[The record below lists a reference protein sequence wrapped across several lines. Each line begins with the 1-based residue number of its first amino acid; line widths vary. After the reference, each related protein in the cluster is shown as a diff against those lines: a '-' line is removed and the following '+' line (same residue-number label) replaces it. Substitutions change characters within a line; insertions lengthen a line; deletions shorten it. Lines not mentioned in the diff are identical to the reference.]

1 MPASV
6 IALLRKGRCR
16 EIVVW
21 LAHNARNLVWS
32 AWVLAVLI
40 ILGVRLPDATGSFT
54 LAFRHLDPARIAW
67 LVVAFAVVALSFVF
81 YGLAQRRLLRAGGA
95 RLRVRVVTV
104 LAFASSGLTGLFPG
118 GVVPASGWL
127 LDQYR
132 RRGVDESLG
141 LWAIIAG
148 GFVSAVSSL
157 CLLLISC
164 GIAGVGPRLLL
175 VLCGLIVV
183 AGGATF
189 VRGAHSLEQLESA
202 LARRGHRG
210 SVFTLVHRLAL
221 RGADLAC
228 WRIGVAGGIEVFV
241 YTTLNWLCDAA
252 CLVAA
257 FELAGFPAPIG
268 ALFFAFTASQ
278 VLGSV
283 VPLPAGGGVIEGG
296 IIGALALTGTP
307 IGHAI
312 VAVVFYR
319 IISYW
324 IVTGLAS
331 LTLVVTSHA
340 GRRLRPSGPAAGT
353 GNGTAAQ
360 PALTVEPAPRSARS

>member
-1 MPASV
+1 MT
-6 IALLRKGRCR
+6 LLRKGRCR
-16 EIVVW
+16 EVFVW
-21 LAHNARNLVWS
+21 LAHNASNLIWS
-32 AWVLAVLI
+32 ACALALLI
-40 ILGVRLPDATGSFT
+40 ILGVRLPDATGSFS
-54 LAFRHLDPARIAW
+54 LAFRSLEPARIGW
-67 LVVAFAVVALSFVF
+67 LVVAFAVLALSFVF
-81 YGLAQRRLLRAGGA
+81 YGLAQRRLLIAGGA
-95 RLRVRVVTV
+95 RLRIRVVTV
-104 LAFASSGLTGLFPG
+104 LVFASTGLTGLLPG

-164 GIAGVGPRLLL
+164 AIAGVGPRLLL
-175 VLCGLIVV
+175 VLCGLIVA

-202 LARRGHRG
+202 LARRGRRG
-210 SVFTLVHRLAL
+210 TVFKIIHRLAV

-228 WRIGVAGGIEVFV
+228 WRIGMAGGIEVFV

-268 ALFFAFTASQ
+268 SLFFAFTASQ

-283 VPLPAGGGVIEGG
+283 VPLPAGAGVVEGG

-307 IGHAI
+307 LGHAI
-312 VAVVFYR
+312 VAVVLYR

-340 GRRLRPSGPAAGT
+340 GRRFRRSGSPAAAG
-353 GNGTAAQ
+353 AVAQ
-360 PALTVEPAPRSARS
+360 PSMVVEPAPRSARP